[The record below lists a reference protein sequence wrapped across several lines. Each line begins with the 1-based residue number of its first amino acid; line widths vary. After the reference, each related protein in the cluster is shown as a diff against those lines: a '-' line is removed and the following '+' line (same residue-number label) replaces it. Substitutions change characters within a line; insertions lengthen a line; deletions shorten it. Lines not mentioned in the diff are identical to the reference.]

1 MSEAQGR
8 RRVTEEDPRYLRV
21 RASLV
26 AALFELAAEVPADE
40 ISVSQLA
47 SAAGVS
53 RTTFYSHSSSP
64 AQLLADTLVDRLAPR
79 LDVLADEMTVPGV
92 EYVELWREAYTV
104 LLEHVREHRAVYETL
119 LATSSF
125 ALSSLMQYL
134 ESVATRSV
142 DAVVA
147 QFTEPHVTPLW
158 RTMAIQQQVRG
169 SIAMIKAWLDTG
181 LADPPEVVIDTYLTL
196 APPWQLARPDETGH
210 IGMRRVRTLPTVS

>member
-1 MSEAQGR
+1 MAR
-8 RRVTEEDPRYLRV
+8 ITEEDPRYLRV

-26 AALFELAAEVPADE
+26 SALFELAAEVPADE

-64 AQLLADTLVDRLAPR
+64 AQLLADTLVERLAPR
-79 LDVLADEMTVPGV
+79 LDALADEMTVPGV
-92 EYVELWREAYTV
+92 EYVELWREAYTA
-104 LLEHVREHRAVYETL
+104 LLEHVQEHRAVYETL

-125 ALSSLMQYL
+125 TLSSLVQYL

-147 QFTEPHVTPLW
+147 QFAEPHVTALW

-181 LADPPEVVIDTYLTL
+181 LADPPDVVIDTYLTL

-210 IGMRRVRTLPTVS
+210 ITLRRIRSAQPAAANSS